1 MNISLIITT
10 YNSPQYLL
18 LVLKS
23 IEVQTIFPKEI
34 VIADDG
40 SSLETCQ
47 VINSYKKKSTLKVI
61 HSWQK
66 DKGFRVARS
75 RNKAILKTNS
85 EYIIM
90 IDGDTLL
97 HPRFIEDHINAAEP
111 DFFTQGSRVLLSKNK
126 THKLFDNNS
135 EPTSFFSI
143 GLKNR
148 KNIIHSKLLS
158 KIFSKKQNN
167 LRGVKTCNMGFY
179 KKDCLKVNGFNNE
192 FEGWGREDSEF
203 VVRLMNTGINR
214 KNIKFAAIQF
224 HLWHKVSSNMF
235 LEKNNLLLDVA
246 ITKKLQQCSFGISQL
261 L

>member
-23 IEVQTIFPKEI
+23 LDVQTIFPKEV

-40 SSLETCQ
+40 SDSETYEI
-47 VINSYKKKSTLKVI
+47 INTYKKNSTLKVI

-66 DKGFRVARS
+66 DKGFRAARS

-85 EYIIM
+85 EYIVM

-97 HPRFIEDHINAAEP
+97 HPRFIEDHMNAAELGC
-111 DFFTQGSRVLLSKNK
+111 FTQGSRVLLSKNK
-126 THKLFDNNS
+126 AHKILNNMN
-135 EPTSFFSI
+135 EPISFLSI

-148 KNIIHSKLLS
+148 KNMIHSNFLS
-158 KIFSKKQNN
+158 KTLSKQKNTI
-167 LRGVKTCNMGFY
+167 RGIKTCNMGFY

-203 VVRLMNTGINR
+203 VVRLINSGINR
-214 KNIKFAAIQF
+214 KNIKFSAIQF
-224 HLWHKVSSNMF
+224 HLWHEASSSLF
-235 LEKNNLLLDVA
+235 LEKNNLLLDTA
-246 ITKKLQQCSFGISQL
+246 ITQKLKKCSFGISQL

>member
-23 IEVQTIFPKEI
+23 LDVQTIFPKEV

-40 SSLETCQ
+40 SDSETYEI
-47 VINSYKKKSTLKVI
+47 INTYKKNSTLKVI

-66 DKGFRVARS
+66 DKGFRAARS

-85 EYIIM
+85 EYIVM

-97 HPRFIEDHINAAEP
+97 HPRFIEDHMNAAELGC
-111 DFFTQGSRVLLSKNK
+111 FTQGSRVLLSKNK
-126 THKLFDNNS
+126 AHKILNNMN
-135 EPTSFFSI
+135 EPISFLSI

-148 KNIIHSKLLS
+148 KNMIHSNFLS
-158 KIFSKKQNN
+158 KALSKQKNTI
-167 LRGVKTCNMGFY
+167 RGIKTCNMGFY

-203 VVRLMNTGINR
+203 VQRLFNNGVKKQHLKFSGIQYHLFHKERSHNTVNN
-214 KNIKFAAIQF
+214 NILKDTI
-224 HLWHKVSSNMF
+224 L
-235 LEKNNLLLDVA
+235 
-246 ITKKLQQCSFGISQL
+246 KKLIWCQLGIDGYL
-261 L
+261 K